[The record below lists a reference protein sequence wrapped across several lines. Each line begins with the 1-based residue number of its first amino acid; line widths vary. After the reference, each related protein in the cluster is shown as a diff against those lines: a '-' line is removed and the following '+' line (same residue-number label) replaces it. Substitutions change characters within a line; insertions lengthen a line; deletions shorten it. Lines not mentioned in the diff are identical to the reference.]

1 MPSSRTTI
9 ATSLLC
15 LAAISLSGCSLRY
28 DNPPDALPQLNSGQ
42 SGISRATRAEEAIS
56 TAATSLSSDG
66 SVSAG
71 VQQVASYIADTSA
84 SQLSAMGGVW
94 NPWPEGRPDGAQS
107 GPAPVEVPSNLKSLL
122 LLLVDTSAQA
132 CRDANTSENPT
143 NTALLAG
150 VCAAKEFEA
159 WRLANAAGLEI
170 PAAAKPFTL
179 PQSNPEGNP
188 AKVKSEAGVKA
199 LSQAV
204 AALDFSRYRTETAA
218 AHLSPE
224 NRLWARNRAE
234 ALTQDVDYLVRRGA
248 KDPRAS
254 QYSVDFSTLDQP
266 QVATHLMVQAGIDAF
281 AAHLQATQYLPVKQR
296 ALMLESVKN
305 DVYALRHFE
314 VEPSQIF
321 SQLWP

>member
-15 LAAISLSGCSLRY
+15 LVAISLSGCSLRY

-122 LLLVDTSAQA
+122 LLLVDTSAK
-132 CRDANTSENPT
+132 NSKP
-143 NTALLAG
+143 G
-150 VCAAKEFEA
+150 A
-159 WRLANAAGLEI
+159 WRTPRVWRYPLPPNPSHCPKATLKAI
-170 PAAAKPFTL
+170 P
-179 PQSNPEGNP
+179 
-188 AKVKSEAGVKA
+188 
-199 LSQAV
+199 
-204 AALDFSRYRTETAA
+204 
-218 AHLSPE
+218 
-224 NRLWARNRAE
+224 
-234 ALTQDVDYLVRRGA
+234 
-248 KDPRAS
+248 PR
-254 QYSVDFSTLDQP
+254 
-266 QVATHLMVQAGIDAF
+266 
-281 AAHLQATQYLPVKQR
+281 
-296 ALMLESVKN
+296 
-305 DVYALRHFE
+305 
-314 VEPSQIF
+314 
-321 SQLWP
+321 